1 MAVSEIEK
9 ELAPNTPE
17 EEIREGEGEPN
28 KSAKKKTAKKVKGK
42 KDTEIEKGPV
52 GSEGV
57 TKANRPKGMPSLDK
71 EEEVE
76 DGCGCDHK
84 KKKAKKDA
92 APLTAGQVK
101 KDACWKGYVQQGM
114 KMKGGKRVPNCVPAG
129 AKKKKDA
136 AKADGGSCGKKGK
149 KSVWAD
155 GYELDA
161 ATLSIESRSL
171 ATDTNKSASRKP
183 NAFSSVH
190 NKLIAGTYNT

>member
-1 MAVSEIEK
+1 MER
-9 ELAPNTPE
+9 ELAPNTPD

-28 KSAKKKTAKKVKGK
+28 SSAKKKTAKKVKVKGK

-84 KKKAKKDA
+84 KKSKKDA

-101 KDACWKGYVQQGM
+101 NDACWKGYVQQGM

-136 AKADGGSCGKKGK
+136 AKADGSCRKKDK

-161 ATLSIESRSL
+161 ETLSIETRSL
-171 ATDTNKSASRKP
+171 ATDKNKSASRKP

-190 NKLIAGTYNT
+190 NKIIAGTYNT